1 MNNIKRLKTTP
12 FKTALTQHV
21 YIISDAKRRRWKVL
35 KYLVLKNL
43 MLTIIMFTTI
53 NRLMS
58 RFNMNVKLSQMS
70 KKVKKMQYLVNKC
83 WNKVKL

>member
-58 RFNMNVKLSQMS
+58 KFNMNVKLSQMS
-70 KKVKKMQYLVNKC
+70 KNKKQKNAIFGK
-83 WNKVKL
+83 